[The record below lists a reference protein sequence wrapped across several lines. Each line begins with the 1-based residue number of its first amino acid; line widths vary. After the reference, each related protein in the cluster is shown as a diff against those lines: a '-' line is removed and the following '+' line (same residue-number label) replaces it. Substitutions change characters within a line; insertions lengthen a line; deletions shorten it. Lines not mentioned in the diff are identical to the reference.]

1 VGEQVTFEE
10 TMENIAKA
18 FEAVGVGII
27 VVGGLVAM
35 LVGLKDFRSMNR
47 FFSDVRRDFGRPLI
61 LGLEVLVAADIIK
74 TITVEASLE
83 SVVVLGILVAVRISL
98 SFSLDIEV
106 DGMLPWRR
114 VETDAKLKA
123 AGLSKPDDD

>member
-1 VGEQVTFEE
+1 MGAQVTFEA

-18 FEAVGVGII
+18 FEVVGVGII
-27 VVGGLVAM
+27 VIGGLVAM

-47 FFSDVRRDFGRPLI
+47 FFGDARRGFGRPLI

-74 TITVEASLE
+74 TITVEATIE
-83 SVVVLGILVAVRISL
+83 SAVVLGILVAVRISL

-123 AGLSKPDDD
+123 AGLSKPDEN

>member
-1 VGEQVTFEE
+1 MTFEE

-27 VVGGLVAM
+27 VVGGLVALLM
-35 LVGLKDFRSMNR
+35 GLKDFRSMNK
-47 FFSDVRRDFGRPLI
+47 FFGDVRRDFGRPLI
-61 LGLEVLVAADIIK
+61 LGLEVLVAADIVK
-74 TITVEASLE
+74 TITVEATIE

-123 AGLSKPDDD
+123 AGLSKPDEN